1 MGQELL
7 WEGAICGDGGI
18 CGKVHL
24 EAFSLERKEVMR
36 ILFKRGLQRPLEGDN
51 GLPFSSW
58 WEGRPVGF
66 FHLSEK
72 GGQWDF
78 SSWWEGRLVGVFIFQ
93 CSWSYGQPGEEG
105 LETMCNTRKSSLKM
119 AF

>member
-1 MGQELL
+1 MIGPELL

-24 EAFSLERKEVMR
+24 EAFSLERKEVMG

-58 WEGRPVGF
+58 WD
-66 FHLSEK
+66 K
-72 GGQWDF
+72 
-78 SSWWEGRLVGVFIFQ
+78 RLVGVFICQ
-93 CSWSYGQPGEEG
+93 CSWS
-105 LETMCNTRKSSLKM
+105 
-119 AF
+119 